1 MISVFGSTGFIG
13 SRFCE
18 LFDREVVRIG
28 RDNYV
33 PKTGEVLYL
42 ISTTNN
48 YNVFDNPNLDIDTN
62 LTVLVDVLKNCKNK
76 GIVFN
81 FVSSWFVY
89 GKNESLPAREEDPC
103 NPKGFYSITKRAAEQ
118 LVISFCETFKIKYRI
133 FRLGNV
139 YGEGDASVSKKKNA
153 LQYLIGEIID
163 NKDINLYDGGTNI
176 RDFIYVDDVCR
187 AMKLCMEKSD
197 INNIVNIS
205 NGRPYQFLS
214 LMEHTRDRVKSKS
227 KFISVKPTE
236 FHDIVQVKNMYL
248 DTTKLKKLGFKPK
261 ISIEDGLNIVI
272 NHYTKRKDLR

>member
-13 SRFCE
+13 SKFCE
-18 LFDREVVRIG
+18 LFGKETIRID

-33 PKTGEVLYL
+33 PQSNEILYF

-48 YNVFDNPNLDIDTN
+48 YNIFDNPNLDIDTN
-62 LTVLVDVLKNCKNK
+62 LTVLVNVLKNCKDE
-76 GIVFN
+76 GITFN

-89 GKNESLPAREEDPC
+89 GKNNSLPAKEDDCC

-139 YGEGDASVSKKKNA
+139 YGESDISVSKKKNA
-153 LQYLIGEIID
+153 LQYLIKEII
-163 NKDINLYDGGTNI
+163 NNRDINLYDGGTHI

-187 AMKLCMEKSD
+187 AIKLCIQKSD
-197 INNIVNIS
+197 INSIINVS

-214 LMEHTRDRVKSKS
+214 LMEHTRDKVKSKS
-227 KFISVKPTE
+227 KFIPVKSTE
-236 FHDIVQVKNMYL
+236 FHNIVQVKNMYL
-248 DTTKLKKLGFKPK
+248 DTTKLRKLGFKPDVL
-261 ISIEDGLNIVI
+261 IEDGLDIII
-272 NHYTKRKDLR
+272 NHYKNIKN

>member
-13 SRFCE
+13 SKFCE
-18 LFDREVVRIG
+18 LFGKETIRID

-33 PKTGEVLYL
+33 PQSSEILYF

-48 YNVFDNPNLDIDTN
+48 YNIFDNPNLDIDTN
-62 LTVLVDVLKNCKNK
+62 LTVLVNVLKNCKDK
-76 GIVFN
+76 GITFN

-89 GKNESLPAREEDPC
+89 GKNNSLPAKEDDCC

-139 YGEGDASVSKKKNA
+139 YGESDISVSKKKNA
-153 LQYLIGEIID
+153 LQYLIKEII
-163 NKDINLYDGGTNI
+163 NNRDINLYDGGTHI

-187 AMKLCMEKSD
+187 AIKLCMQKSD
-197 INNIVNIS
+197 INGIINVS

-214 LMEHTRDRVKSKS
+214 LMEYTRDKVKSKS
-227 KFISVKPTE
+227 KFIPVKSTE
-236 FHDIVQVKNMYL
+236 FHNIVQVKNMYL
-248 DTTKLKKLGFKPK
+248 DTTKLRKLGFKPDVL
-261 ISIEDGLNIVI
+261 IEDGLDIII
-272 NHYTKRKDLR
+272 NHYKNIKN

>member
-13 SRFCE
+13 SKFCE
-18 LFDREVVRIG
+18 LFGKETIRID

-33 PKTGEVLYL
+33 PQSSEILYF

-48 YNVFDNPNLDIDTN
+48 YNIFDNPNLDIDTN
-62 LTVLVDVLKNCKNK
+62 LTVLVNVLKNCKDK
-76 GIVFN
+76 GITFN

-89 GKNESLPAREEDPC
+89 GKNNSLPAKEDDYC

-139 YGEGDASVSKKKNA
+139 YGESDISVSKKKNA
-153 LQYLIGEIID
+153 LQYLIKEII
-163 NKDINLYDGGTNI
+163 NNRDINLYDGGTHI

-187 AMKLCMEKSD
+187 AIKLCMQKSD
-197 INNIVNIS
+197 INGIINVS

-214 LMEHTRDRVKSKS
+214 LMEYTRDKVKSKS
-227 KFISVKPTE
+227 KFIPVKSTE
-236 FHDIVQVKNMYL
+236 FHNIVQVKNMYL
-248 DTTKLKKLGFKPK
+248 DTTKLRKLGFKPDVL
-261 ISIEDGLNIVI
+261 IEDGLDIII
-272 NHYTKRKDLR
+272 NHYKNIKN

>member
-13 SRFCE
+13 SKFCE
-18 LFDREVVRIG
+18 LFGKETIRID

-33 PKTGEVLYL
+33 PQSNEILYF

-48 YNVFDNPNLDIDTN
+48 YNIFDNPNLDIDTN
-62 LTVLVDVLKNCKNK
+62 LTVLVNVLKNCKDK
-76 GIVFN
+76 GITFN

-89 GKNESLPAREEDPC
+89 GKNNSLPAKEDDCC

-139 YGEGDASVSKKKNA
+139 YGESDISVSKKKNA
-153 LQYLIGEIID
+153 LQYLIKEII
-163 NKDINLYDGGTNI
+163 NNRDINLYDGGTHI

-187 AMKLCMEKSD
+187 AIKLCIQKSD
-197 INNIVNIS
+197 INSIINVS

-214 LMEHTRDRVKSKS
+214 LMEHTRDKVKSKS
-227 KFISVKPTE
+227 KFIPVKSTE
-236 FHDIVQVKNMYL
+236 FHNIVQVKNMYL
-248 DTTKLKKLGFKPK
+248 DTTKLRKLGFKPDVL
-261 ISIEDGLNIVI
+261 IEDGLDIII
-272 NHYTKRKDLR
+272 NHYKNIKN

>member
-214 LMEHTRDRVKSKS
+214 LMEHTRDRAKSKS

>member
-13 SRFCE
+13 SKFCE
-18 LFDREVVRIG
+18 LFGKETIRID

-33 PKTGEVLYL
+33 PQSSEILYF

-48 YNVFDNPNLDIDTN
+48 YNIFDNPNLDIDTN
-62 LTVLVDVLKNCKNK
+62 LTVLVNVLKNCKDK
-76 GIVFN
+76 GITFN

-89 GKNESLPAREEDPC
+89 GKNNSLPAKEDDCC

-139 YGEGDASVSKKKNA
+139 YGESDISVSKKKNA
-153 LQYLIGEIID
+153 LQYLIKEII
-163 NKDINLYDGGTNI
+163 NNRDINLYDGGTHI

-187 AMKLCMEKSD
+187 AIKLCMQKSD
-197 INNIVNIS
+197 INGIINVS

-214 LMEHTRDRVKSKS
+214 LMEYARDKVKSKS
-227 KFISVKPTE
+227 KFIPVKSTE
-236 FHDIVQVKNMYL
+236 FHNIVQVKNMYL
-248 DTTKLKKLGFKPK
+248 DTTKLRKLGFKPDVL
-261 ISIEDGLNIVI
+261 IEDGLDIII
-272 NHYTKRKDLR
+272 NHYKNIKN

>member
-18 LFDREVVRIG
+18 LFDREVVRIA